1 MGLFGSSVETS
12 YRRGLVISAIIC
24 LQHRGCGL
32 ATERRHE
39 EKPWQPKIGRE
50 REFNPFVNALDR
62 SAGLENLPPLERSE
76 TGEDESIERDRVAGK
91 STCTKA
97 SVAPAERGSTESAP
111 RALIE
116 PAVRHAMIA
125 QATYSLSQRRGFWP
139 GAELADWLIAENEI
153 DRILVSEQA
162 IRRGGCG

>member
-1 MGLFGSSVETS
+1 M
-12 YRRGLVISAIIC
+12 
-24 LQHRGCGL
+24 
-32 ATERRHE
+32 ATERGHE

-62 SAGLENLPPLERSE
+62 SAGLEHLPPLERSE
-76 TGEDESIERDRVAGK
+76 TGEDASIEHDRVAGK
-91 STCTKA
+91 SACTKA
-97 SVAPAERGSTESAP
+97 SVAPAERGSTEPAT

-125 QATYSLSQRRGFWP
+125 QAGYFLSQRRGFWP

-153 DRILVSEQA
+153 DRVLVSEQA
-162 IRRGGCG
+162 VGRGGHAQ